1 MTESQG
7 RGRFSAILLVLP
19 LSFLAAVPV
28 TAQNLYYSLRTP
40 LHLELQLK
48 SELAAASGDRM
59 GAIAWAE
66 SLAQLDPGSSYI
78 HSRIAILHEE
88 CGEDVVALAWGE
100 RSLAAD
106 SFNTDAAMLVGRM
119 RLRSGEPGIATQ
131 VLSPPLR
138 LLGAPPE
145 LYALRALAHELGR
158 NYEAALADLK
168 RTDVLLPDFAWIAT
182 GILGLALEDGR
193 LEEAYQA
200 LQLALELKPD
210 DARTLSLGLSL
221 AQRMGNPG
229 LEETIA
235 HSLAT
240 APAARPEDIS
250 TYGAVL
256 IRSGKA
262 REFRTLL
269 AWAEGTGLNADDVRL
284 GSAQILLNGGR
295 ERDALETVKPL
306 KKDARAIPIRAR
318 AYIGLGD
325 ERRALENY
333 RIMIPKRAMSR
344 EESLVVAYLEIR
356 VGDREKAIR
365 TIEGVRSRPL
375 DNARQVLAASLC
387 YSVLGH
393 PEEAVA
399 LIREGAARGL
409 ASPSIYEQL
418 GTAAT
423 AIGDSL
429 LAQWAWERLRDLGRE
444 TSECLYFLASA
455 ELAQGKDGLAAQTLV
470 RAVQLNPRNGRA
482 LLLLGSLR
490 QRWGQL
496 EMARDTLIRATQC
509 PETSTAANRALAR
522 VCRSLRL
529 DTEAREADARARSG
543 RNAPATG
550 LSLIQESR

>member
-1 MTESQG
+1 MTDGQG
-7 RGRFSAILLVLP
+7 RGSFTAILLALP
-19 LSFLAAVPV
+19 LTFLAAAPV

-40 LHLELQLK
+40 IHLELHLK
-48 SELAAASGDRM
+48 SELAAASGDRE

-66 SLAQLDPGSSYI
+66 SLAYLDPGSSYVS
-78 HSRIAILHEE
+78 SRIAIMHEE
-88 CGEDVVALAWGE
+88 SGEDVTALAWGE

-119 RLRSGEPGIATQ
+119 RLRSGEPAIATQ

-193 LEEAYQA
+193 LSEAYPA

-210 DARTLSLGLSL
+210 DTRTLTLGLSL
-221 AQRMGNPG
+221 AQRMGNHA
-229 LEETIA
+229 LEET
-235 HSLAT
+235 LARALAL
-240 APAARPEDIS
+240 APAARPEDVAA
-250 TYGAVL
+250 YGAVL
-256 IRSGKA
+256 VRSGKE
-262 REFRTLL
+262 REFRALL
-269 AWAEGTGLNADDVRL
+269 EWAEGSGLQADEVRI
-284 GSAQILLNGGR
+284 GTAQTLLNGGR
-295 ERDALETVKPL
+295 DRQALATVKPL
-306 KKDARAIPIRAR
+306 KKDGRAIPIRAR

-325 ERRALENY
+325 ERKALENY
-333 RIMIPKRAMSR
+333 RIMIPERAMTR

-356 VGDREKAIR
+356 VGDRKKAIR
-365 TIEGVRSRPL
+365 TIEGVRARPL

-393 PEEAVA
+393 PGEAVA

-423 AIGDSL
+423 ALGDSL

-444 TSECLYFLASA
+444 TSECLYFLGSA

-470 RAVQLNPRNGRA
+470 HAIQLNPRNGRA
-482 LLLLGSLR
+482 LLLLGNLR

-496 EMARDTLIRATQC
+496 EMARDTLIRAAQC
-509 PETSTAANRALAR
+509 PETATAANRALAR

-529 DTEAREADARARSG
+529 DSEAREADSRARSG
-543 RNAPATG
+543 RIGPATG
-550 LSLIQESR
+550 LSLIQENR